1 MRLNKLG
8 IVVDCKQC
16 TYTSS
21 DDPGAFDVIVPIIDS
36 ETGISGPAKLHC
48 TISKEQHAVE
58 LLEWQDVNLDP
69 APSSGNLQQRVTD
82 ALSIVAEH
90 QVCGNRKICPS
101 EVVEIVEES
110 SNSNIKG

>member
-21 DDPGAFDVIVPIIDS
+21 DDRGAFDVTVPIIDS

-48 TISKEQHAVE
+48 TISTEQHAVE
-58 LLEWQDVNLDP
+58 LLEWQGVNLDP
-69 APSSGNLQQRVTD
+69 APSSENLQQRISA
-82 ALSIVAEH
+82 ALAFVADH

-101 EVVEIVEES
+101 EVIELVEE
-110 SNSNIKG
+110 NSISKITG